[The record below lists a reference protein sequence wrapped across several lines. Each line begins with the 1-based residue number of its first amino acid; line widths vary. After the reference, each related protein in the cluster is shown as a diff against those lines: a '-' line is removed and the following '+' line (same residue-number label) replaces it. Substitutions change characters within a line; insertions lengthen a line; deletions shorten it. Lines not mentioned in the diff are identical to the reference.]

1 MWMRRERER
10 ENVRE
15 QQTVHTWGVFPLNEQ
30 GSWCPSAAAIA
41 VAVQGRWVGSPSLA
55 EERGGGDLTYQTQR
69 ENSSM
74 KAWSNSFSCWW
85 TLTLTHRWVTPERS
99 CQICL
104 LLKWTHTFGATK
116 TRSDQQTNKPWG
128 IRRLLLS
135 SYLRQRWR
143 CERRNR
149 EALIRNGREEN
160 HAVMMLKEEERR
172 CKTTAPVRL
181 YSFKIL
187 NLDYTFRSHLS
198 PQLCYFLVIPHSR
211 FMRSVH
217 GYFRYAVLRG
227 LKPHAH
233 KHSALCVAI
242 FRWQINSKHA
252 TAAMPLWHTSSPSD
266 VTAEATVRGKGWPPQ
281 CTIEEPG
288 MQPHKD
294 RVRLAQPV

>member
-1 MWMRRERER
+1 M
-10 ENVRE
+10 
-15 QQTVHTWGVFPLNEQ
+15 
-30 GSWCPSAAAIA
+30 SAPQ
-41 VAVQGRWVGSPSLA
+41 VNTHL
-55 EERGGGDLTYQTQR
+55 
-69 ENSSM
+69 
-74 KAWSNSFSCWW
+74 WSNKNKVRSTDKQ
-85 TLTLTHRWVTPERS
+85 TLRNSEAS
-99 CQICL
+99 
-104 LLKWTHTFGATK
+104 A
-116 TRSDQQTNKPWG
+116 QQLFKAKMEMW
-128 IRRLLLS
+128 
-135 SYLRQRWR
+135 
-143 CERRNR
+143 

-252 TAAMPLWHTSSPSD
+252 TAAMPL
-266 VTAEATVRGKGWPPQ
+266 
-281 CTIEEPG
+281 
-288 MQPHKD
+288 
-294 RVRLAQPV
+294 